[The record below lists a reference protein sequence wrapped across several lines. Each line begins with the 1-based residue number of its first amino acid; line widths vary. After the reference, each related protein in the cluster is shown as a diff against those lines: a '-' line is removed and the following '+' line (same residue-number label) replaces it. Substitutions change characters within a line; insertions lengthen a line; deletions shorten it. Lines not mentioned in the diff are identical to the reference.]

1 MQGTFKVGEYVVI
14 HSARLRVG
22 KIKEIITME
31 DYKELAFDEYVLDML
46 DNGEIYVNLHNIL
59 RVATEDEIMMYMLE
73 N

>member
-1 MQGTFKVGEYVVI
+1 MQGTFKVSEYVVI